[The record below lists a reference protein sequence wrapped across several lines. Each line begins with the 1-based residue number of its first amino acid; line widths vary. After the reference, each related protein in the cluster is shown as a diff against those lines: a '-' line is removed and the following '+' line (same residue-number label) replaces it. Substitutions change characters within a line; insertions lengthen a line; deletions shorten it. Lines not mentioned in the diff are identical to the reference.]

1 MIAILGVLGIATI
14 GFASLFATVYG
25 IVLSFKRHPAYGFAS
40 LFFTPFAFVVGI
52 VKLLSGKN
60 LLETKEDIAA

>member
-1 MIAILGVLGIATI
+1 MIGFIAIVGAAIL

-25 IVLSFKRHPAYGFAS
+25 IVLSFKRHPLYGLAS

-52 VKLLSGKN
+52 VKILSGKN
-60 LLETKEDIAA
+60 ILEGSTDIAA